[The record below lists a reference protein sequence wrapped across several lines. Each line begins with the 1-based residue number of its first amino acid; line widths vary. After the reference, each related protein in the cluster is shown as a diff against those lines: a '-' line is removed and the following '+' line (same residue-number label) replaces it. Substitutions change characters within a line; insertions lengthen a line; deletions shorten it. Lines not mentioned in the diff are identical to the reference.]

1 MKKRLE
7 YIDRLK
13 GLAMIMVVAGHIIAF
28 CGIGYNNI
36 YMDNIVLIN
45 MPLFLFL
52 NGLVVN
58 KPSMA
63 NGLWYIRKKI
73 CQILIPFLAWD

>member
-28 CGIGYNNI
+28 A
-36 YMDNIVLIN
+36 VLDIII
-45 MPLFLFL
+45 
-52 NGLVVN
+52 
-58 KPSMA
+58 SI
-63 NGLWYIRKKI
+63 WII
-73 CQILIPFLAWD
+73 